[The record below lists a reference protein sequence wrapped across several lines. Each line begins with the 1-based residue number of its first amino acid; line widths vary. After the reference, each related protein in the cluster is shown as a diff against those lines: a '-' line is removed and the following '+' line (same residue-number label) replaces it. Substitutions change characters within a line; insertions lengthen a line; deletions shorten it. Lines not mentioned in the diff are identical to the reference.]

1 MCPPFSVPVF
11 TLFGL
16 LQLGSSIGSAQ
27 SNTLLQCAETLHITR
42 KAINQSRV
50 PNQQVLFPTLDPNY
64 QKAKQNYENWEECV
78 KGHKAP
84 LTSFQTLEG
93 ESYDA
98 ATLAGKILV
107 INFWDT
113 SCAPCI
119 AEMPALNKLVKEY
132 EDKDVLFLGFSGD
145 KAARLTATFF
155 EKHPFAFKIIA
166 DAKTIIAPFYA
177 NSLPTTYI
185 VDQQGI
191 IRKAWIG
198 LNGYTEMDT
207 LAPYYKAKLAIDQ
220 LLTAA
225 GK

>member
-1 MCPPFSVPVF
+1 MRPLFFVPVV
-11 TLFGL
+11 TLIGL

-27 SNTLLQCAETLHITR
+27 SNTLLQCAETLHSTR
-42 KAINQSRV
+42 RAINQSRV
-50 PNQQVLFPTLDPNY
+50 SNQLALFPALDPAY
-64 QKAKQNYENWEECV
+64 QKAKQNYDNWEECV

-84 LTSFQTLEG
+84 LTSFQTLDG
-93 ESYDA
+93 ESYEA
-98 ATLAGKILV
+98 ATLEGKILV
-107 INFWDT
+107 INFWGI

-132 EDKDVLFLGFSGD
+132 KDKDVLFLGFSGD
-145 KAARLTATFF
+145 KAASLTTTFF

-166 DAKTIIAPFYA
+166 DAKILITPFYA

-198 LNGYTEMDT
+198 LEGYTTMDT
-207 LAPYYKAKLAIDQ
+207 LAPYYKAKSAIDQ
-220 LLTAA
+220 LLTVAD
-225 GK
+225 K